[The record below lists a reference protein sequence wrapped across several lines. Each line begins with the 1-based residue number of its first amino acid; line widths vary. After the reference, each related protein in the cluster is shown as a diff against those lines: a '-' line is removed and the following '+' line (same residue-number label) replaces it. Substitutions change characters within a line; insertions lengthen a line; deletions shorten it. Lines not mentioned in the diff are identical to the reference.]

1 MLTLR
6 KVSADYSRV
15 GGNGDYKKKVE
26 GGFEGEVSPHQKTK
40 VFKDEYR
47 RLVDFA
53 CLMTISV

>member
-15 GGNGDYKKKVE
+15 GENSDYKKKVE
-26 GGFEGEVSPHQKTK
+26 GGFEGEVSLHQKTK

-47 RLVDFA
+47 RLVDHL
-53 CLMTISV
+53 CLVLHF